1 MNKRKQLVA
10 ILAGIMAGIM
20 VLSLILSLIPV
31 ASAASSSEIRQ
42 QINAMENRQ
51 EELRKEMEELQ
62 EQYKENENEIAN
74 LVAKKNKTDQEI
86 FLLNEQINLINEQ
99 IAAFSLLIADKQD
112 ELDEATGRLDALNEK
127 YRDRIRT
134 MEEEGAVSYWAV
146 LFQANSFADLL
157 DRLNMVQ
164 EIAAAD
170 RRHLAE
176 LNEAAEEVEIA
187 RENLEVEKLDLQETK
202 EELDLTYLELEQK
215 QDEAKA
221 LLTELIERADELE
234 ELYRQAELDEEALML
249 QIAQK
254 EAEYSDAKYREWLAH
269 MATATTAPPETT
281 QPATSGGETPSEP
294 GSTEATNPGTEA
306 TNPGTETQPSETTAP
321 TEGTEPP
328 ATTEPEKETTPVVTW
343 RVPCSYRK
351 LTSPFGYRDAPTA
364 GASTFHQGVDLA
376 GPEGTPIYATRAGY
390 VTIARYSSSAGYY
403 VSINHGDGY
412 SSIYMHMTT
421 YTVSAGQTVA
431 QGQLIGYMGSTGIST
446 GSHLHFGISY
456 NGTYVNPALYVPLY

>member
-1 MNKRKQLVA
+1 MNNRKKMVA

-20 VLSLILSLIPV
+20 VLSLILSLIPA

-42 QINAMENRQ
+42 QIQALEGQ
-51 EELRKEMEELQ
+51 QAELEKQMEELQ
-62 EQYKENENEIAN
+62 EQYEENESEIAN

-86 FLLNEQINLINEQ
+86 FLLHAQIDLINEQ
-99 IAAFSLLIADKQD
+99 IAAYSLLIADKQD
-112 ELDEATGRLDALNEK
+112 ELDNAEARLDELNGL

-134 MEEEGAVSYWAV
+134 MEEEGSLSYWAV
-146 LFQANSFADLL
+146 LFQANSFSDLL
-157 DRLNMVQ
+157 DRLNMIE

-170 RRHLAE
+170 QRRLEE
-176 LNEAAEEVEIA
+176 LNEAAENVEQA
-187 RENLEVEKLDLQETK
+187 QLELESEKTDLEGTK
-202 EELDLTYLELEQK
+202 EELDNTYQELERK
-215 QDEAKA
+215 QEEAKA

-234 ELYRQAELDEEALML
+234 ELYRQAELDEEALL
-249 QIAQK
+249 EQIAQK

-281 QPATSGGETPSEP
+281 QPAAGDGDNGDDNG
-294 GSTEATNPGTEA
+294 GSTESTT
-306 TNPGTETQPSETTAP
+306 PSETTAP
-321 TEGTEPP
+321 TE
-328 ATTEPEKETTPVVTW
+328 ATEPETESGGNAGSSTTW
-343 RVPCSYRK
+343 LVPCSYVK

-364 GASTFHQGVDLA
+364 GASTYHKGVDLA
-376 GPEGTPIYATRAGY
+376 GPEGTPIYASRGGY

-421 YTVSAGQTVA
+421 YVVSAGQTVSA
-431 QGQLIGYMGSTGIST
+431 GQLIGYMGSTGIST

>member
-1 MNKRKQLVA
+1 MRNRKKLVA

-20 VLSLILSLIPV
+20 VLSLILSLIPA

-42 QINAMENRQ
+42 QIRAMEGQQ
-51 EELRKEMEELQ
+51 EELRKQMEELQ
-62 EQYKENENEIAN
+62 EQYQENENEIAD
-74 LVAKKNKTDQEI
+74 LVARKNKTDQEV
-86 FLLNEQINLINEQ
+86 FLLHAQIDLINEQ
-99 IAAFSLLIADKQD
+99 IGAYSLLIADKQD
-112 ELDEATGRLDALNEK
+112 ELDAATARMEELNEK
-127 YRDRIRT
+127 YKDRIRT
-134 MEEEGAVSYWAV
+134 MEEEGKISYWAV
-146 LFQANSFADLL
+146 LFQANSFSDLL
-157 DRLNMVQ
+157 DRLNMIE

-170 RRHLAE
+170 RRHLEE
-176 LNEAAEEVEIA
+176 LNDAADEVAQAQEA
-187 RENLEVEKLDLQETK
+187 LETEKADLEATK
-202 EELDLTYLELEQK
+202 DELDATYQELEQK
-215 QDEAKA
+215 QEEAKA

-234 ELYRQAELDEEALML
+234 ELYRQAELEEEALMT

-281 QPATSGGETPSEP
+281 QPPTSGGDNT
-294 GSTEATNPGTEA
+294 GATEGTKP
-306 TNPGTETQPSETTAP
+306 TDGTKP
-321 TEGTEPP
+321 TEGTQPTEGTTPP
-328 ATTEPEKETTPVVTW
+328 ETTEPKEDSGNGNTGAAVTW
-343 RVPCSYRK
+343 LVPCSYRK

-364 GASTFHQGVDLA
+364 GASTYHQGVDLA

-390 VTIARYSSSAGYY
+390 VTIARYSNSAGYY

-421 YTVSAGQTVA
+421 YVVSAGQTVS

-456 NGTYVNPALYVPLY
+456 NGTYVNPASYVPLY